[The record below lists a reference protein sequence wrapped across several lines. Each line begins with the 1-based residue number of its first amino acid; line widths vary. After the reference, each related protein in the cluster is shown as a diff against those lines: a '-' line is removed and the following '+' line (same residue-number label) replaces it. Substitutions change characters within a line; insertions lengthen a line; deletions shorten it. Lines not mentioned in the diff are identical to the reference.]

1 MRVAPVMRTVSLLLI
16 LLAVVT
22 PALADYWYE
31 HYDRAGKALAD
42 GDWDTAVKE
51 LLAAIERK
59 GESGVMVRMYGMNAI
74 PYFPYLKLGIAYY
87 HKQQYEAALLAFET
101 EEQLGAITGS
111 ESDLTE
117 LQRYRDL
124 ARQAIEEASAAAQK
138 AVEEMVATCLR
149 QARSHELGGRL
160 DEAIAVISRGLEA
173 APEQTELVTM
183 MERLQLARAE
193 HEEQGRLLLRAR
205 QMSEQGREML
215 ARQRFS
221 EAARLF
227 RQAQRLRFDPEIK
240 RLLDQANAGIIAE
253 NAERDA
259 EQRRALIAGSI
270 SRARSHEAA
279 GALDEAITQL
289 QPVLAIDPENSE
301 AVRLYDRLVAS
312 RQQLLQLETVQQALD
327 EAEAELA
334 AGNLTGTL
342 VAAYRVLALDA
353 GNQAAVS
360 LISKTYIELN
370 RSRNQLGSQP
380 RRMIPP
386 AIIFNDLR
394 ELQADG
400 SRVQRVSSPDFH
412 LSGFAFGSSPIGLLL
427 DTGDG
432 RELTTTTTAL
442 DRGDHHITEFKL
454 DHRLAPGTTILRV
467 VASDD
472 TGLSNSSRY
481 QVVYVRPIIRS
492 PWLYLC
498 LAILLIAIAG
508 VLISRRYYQRRRL
521 LRRRYNPYVAGAPV
535 LDQKLFFGRDQ
546 LIERILQTIHN
557 NSLLLYG
564 ERRIGKTS
572 LQHHIRRRLLEIDD
586 PDYDFYP
593 VYIDLQGTPEE
604 RFFATIGED
613 IFQELAPLL
622 EDLEPSPALDRDSY
636 SYSYRDLV
644 RDLRRVLKRLKK
656 ISDKQV
662 KLVLL
667 IDEVDELNDY
677 NPRINQR
684 LRSLFMKSF
693 AESLVAVVSGVEIR
707 KQWEKEGSPW
717 YNFFEEIE
725 VRAISRE
732 HAEELIR
739 RPIQGVLKL
748 DEGLI
753 EQIMNITE
761 CKPYLIQKLCVA
773 LVNRAHEQSRQTI
786 TRDDLEAIGRPGDS

>member
-1 MRVAPVMRTVSLLLI
+1 MRVASVMRTVSLLLI
-16 LLAVVT
+16 LLAVAA
-22 PALADYWYE
+22 PASADPWYE
-31 HYDRAGKALAD
+31 HYDRAVKALAK
-42 GDWDTAVKE
+42 GEWDTAITE

-59 GESGVMVRMYGMNAI
+59 GESSVKVRTYGMKAR
-74 PYFPYLKLGIAYY
+74 PYFPYLKLGIAHY
-87 HKQQYEAALLAFET
+87 HKQQYEAALQAFET
-101 EEQLGAITGS
+101 EVQLGAIAGS
-111 ESDLTE
+111 ESDLLE
-117 LQRYRDL
+117 LQRYREM
-124 ARQAIEEASAAAQK
+124 AGQALDEAAAAAVR
-138 AVEEMVATCLR
+138 AVEEIVTNSLQ
-149 QARSHELGGRL
+149 QARSHERSGRL
-160 DEAIAVISRGLEA
+160 DQAIAAISHGLEV
-173 APEQTELVTM
+173 APEQTELVAM

-193 HEEQGRLLLRAR
+193 QEEQRQVALRA
-205 QMSEQGREML
+205 QSMTEQGREML
-215 ARQRFS
+215 ARKSFS
-221 EAARLF
+221 AAARLF
-227 RQAQRLRFDPEIK
+227 RQAQRLRFDPEVK

-259 EQRRALIAGSI
+259 EQRQALIAGSI
-270 SRARSHEAA
+270 SRARSLEAA
-279 GALDEAITQL
+279 GSLDEAITEL
-289 QPVLAIDPENSE
+289 QPVLAIDPGNRE
-301 AVRLYDRLVAS
+301 ARSLYDSLLAG
-312 RQQLLQLETVQQALD
+312 RQQVLQEETVQQALEQT
-327 EAEAELA
+327 EAVLA
-334 AGNLTGTL
+334 AGNFKGAL

-353 GNQAAVS
+353 GNQAAVD
-360 LISKTYIELN
+360 LISQTYIELN
-370 RSRNQLGSQP
+370 RSRAQAAGQL
-380 RRMIPP
+380 REAVPP

-394 ELQADG
+394 ELQDDDNL
-400 SRVQRVSSPDFH
+400 VQQVSSPDFI
-412 LSGFAFGSSPIGLLL
+412 LSGFAFGSSPISLALH
-427 DTGDG
+427 TGEG
-432 RELTTTTTAL
+432 QELSATTTAQ

-454 DHRLAPGTTILRV
+454 SHRLPVGVTTLRV
-467 VASDD
+467 VASDES
-472 TGLSNSSRY
+472 GLSSSSRY
-481 QVVYVRPIIRS
+481 QVSYTRPLIRS

-498 LAILLIAIAG
+498 LAILMVTVAG
-508 VLISRRYYQRRRL
+508 VLISRRYLQRRRL

-535 LDQKLFFGRDQ
+535 IDQKLFFGRDQ
-546 LIERILQTIHN
+546 LMERILQTIHN

-572 LQHHIRRRLLEIDD
+572 LQHHIRRRLLEIED

-604 RFFATIGED
+604 RFFATIGDD
-613 IFQELAPLL
+613 IYQELSPLL
-622 EDLEPSPALDRDSY
+622 DDLEPSPALDSDSY
-636 SYSYRDLV
+636 GYRDLV

-732 HAEELIR
+732 HAGELIR

-753 EQIMNITE
+753 EQIMTLTE

-773 LVNRAHEQSRQTI
+773 LVNRAHEQNRQTI

>member
-1 MRVAPVMRTVSLLLI
+1 MRVASVTRTVSILLI
-16 LLAVVT
+16 VLAVAA
-22 PALADYWYE
+22 PALADPWYE
-31 HYDRAGKALAD
+31 HYDRAEKALAD
-42 GDWDTAVKE
+42 GDWDTAVTE

-59 GESGVMVRMYGMNAI
+59 GESSVMVRTYGMNAR
-74 PYFPYLKLGIAYY
+74 PYFPYLKLGIAHY
-87 HKQQYEAALLAFET
+87 HKQQYEAALQAFET
-101 EEQLGAITGS
+101 EEQLGTITGS
-111 ESDLTE
+111 ESDLLE
-117 LQRYRDL
+117 LQRYREM
-124 ARQAIEEASAAAQK
+124 AGQALDDAAAAAAR
-138 AVEEMVATCLR
+138 AVEEIVASSLQ
-149 QARSHELGGRL
+149 QARSHELSGRL
-160 DEAIAVISRGLEA
+160 DQAIAAISHGLEA
-173 APEQTELVTM
+173 APEHTELVAM

-193 HEEQGRLLLRAR
+193 QEEQRQVALRA
-205 QMSEQGREML
+205 QSMTEHGREML
-215 ARQRFS
+215 ARKSFS

-227 RQAQRLRFDPEIK
+227 RQAQRLRFDPEVK

-259 EQRRALIAGSI
+259 EQRQALIAGSI
-270 SRARSHEAA
+270 SRARSLEVA
-279 GALDEAITQL
+279 GSLDEAITEL
-289 QPVLAIDPENSE
+289 QPVLAIDPENRE
-301 AVRLYDRLVAS
+301 ARRLYDSLLGS
-312 RQQLLQLETVQQALD
+312 RQQALQQETVQQALAQ
-327 EAEAELA
+327 AEAVLA
-334 AGNLTGTL
+334 TGNFKGAL

-353 GNQAAVS
+353 GNQAAVD
-360 LISKTYIELN
+360 LISQTYIELN
-370 RSRNQLGSQP
+370 RSRARLGGQL
-380 RRMIPP
+380 RKAVPP
-386 AIIFNDLR
+386 AIIFNDMR
-394 ELQADG
+394 ELQNDG
-400 SRVQRVSSPDFH
+400 SQVQQVGSPDFL
-412 LSGFAFGSSPIGLLL
+412 LSGFAFGSSPISLALHT
-427 DTGDG
+427 DDG
-432 RELTTTTTAL
+432 QELTATTTAQ
-442 DRGDHHITEFKL
+442 DRGEHHITEFKL
-454 DHRLAPGTTILRV
+454 NHRLAVGLTTLRV
-467 VASDD
+467 VASDEA
-472 TGLSNSSRY
+472 GLSSSSRY
-481 QVVYVRPIIRS
+481 QVVYVRPLTSS
-492 PWLYLC
+492 PWLYLS
-498 LAILLIAIAG
+498 LAILLVAIAV
-508 VLISRRYYQRRRL
+508 VLISRRYFQRRRL

-546 LIERILQTIHN
+546 LMERILQTIHN

-572 LQHHIRRRLLEIDD
+572 LQHHIRRRLLEIED

-613 IFQELAPLL
+613 IFQELTPVLD
-622 EDLEPSPALDRDSY
+622 DLEPSPAFDSDSY
-636 SYSYRDLV
+636 GYRDLV
-644 RDLRRVLKRLKK
+644 RDLRRVLKRLKN
-656 ISDKQV
+656 ISPKQV

-748 DEGLI
+748 DESLV
-753 EQIMNITE
+753 EQIMTMTE
-761 CKPYLIQKLCVA
+761 CKPYLIQKLCVS